1 MVQLKSIMKKILLFF
16 VLIFS
21 IPSFSQETSKWRFGG
36 GLGLSFGS
44 NDYFGFAISPFAGYE
59 ITPMLEAGVT
69 AGYQYSKWND
79 SRQNLFN
86 FGPYVNFYPIWNLFL
101 RTHFEHYIGTHKY
114 NYEFGGS
121 HKYNFDESALWLGGG
136 YRSSGRVQFFA
147 GLMYNVLYK
156 EDQSL
161 FSSGLRP
168 IFGVSVGL

>member
-1 MVQLKSIMKKILLFF
+1 MKKIILLF
-16 VLIFS
+16 VLICS
-21 IPSFSQETSKWRFGG
+21 VNAFSQETSAEPSKWRFGG

-69 AGYQYSKWND
+69 AGYQYSKWSD

-86 FGPYVNFYPIWNLFL
+86 FGPYVNFYPIQNIFL
-101 RTHFEHYIGTHKY
+101 RTHFEHYIGTNKY
-114 NYEFGGS
+114 DYEFGGS

-136 YRSSGRVQFFA
+136 YRSSGKVQFFG

-161 FSSGLRP
+161 FSTGLRP